1 MTTKCVPWV
10 VNPFPTERDDFLG
23 SARASFRSFQ
33 TFDSNHFKLDLIR
46 GSSKIG
52 KTGERERERDGG
64 EKRRKKQVGT
74 GDN

>member
-1 MTTKCVPWV
+1 MTTKCVPCV

-23 SARASFRSFQ
+23 RARAW
-33 TFDSNHFKLDLIR
+33 NHFKLDLIR

-52 KTGERERERDGG
+52 KTERERERERERDGG